1 MSKISDFIDTL
12 DLYVEQTYRGNCPIC
27 YGKNTFT
34 VTRDHSNVIYN
45 CYKNS
50 CGISGKRRQLLHADE
65 IIALHQRES
74 APESYSEQDL
84 CTYTVPAFMVPY
96 TEVYAPIDPT
106 FLDRYGIDPHTV
118 RYDVRQDRLVFLV
131 YTKQGLL
138 VDAVGRALTKR
149 IQPKWIRYAASP
161 VPYTNGDSSKYAV
174 IVEDAISA
182 YVVGEMFGDICTGVA
197 LLGTQLTD
205 FHKRYIQKHYDNAIV
220 ALDPDARD
228 KTIKIARELNCKAL
242 NLTDDLKYK
251 RTEDLDKLAEMLYA

>member
-1 MSKISDFIDTL
+1 
-12 DLYVEQTYRGNCPIC
+12 
-27 YGKNTFT
+27 
-34 VTRDHSNVIYN
+34 
-45 CYKNS
+45 
-50 CGISGKRRQLLHADE
+50 
-65 IIALHQRES
+65 
-74 APESYSEQDL
+74 
-84 CTYTVPAFMVPY
+84 MVPY

-149 IQPKWIRYAASP
+149 IQPKWIRYASSP
-161 VPYTNGDSSKYAV
+161 VPYTNGDVSKYAV

-197 LLGTQLTD
+197 LLGTQLTG
-205 FHKRYIQKHYDNAIV
+205 FHKRYIQKHYDNVIV

-228 KTIKIARELNCKAL
+228 KTIKIARELDCKAL
-242 NLTDDLKYK
+242 NLSDDLKYK
-251 RTEDLDKLAEMLYA
+251 RTDDLDKLAEMLYA

>member
-1 MSKISDFIDTL
+1 MSIVSAFIDTL
-12 DLYVEQTYRGNCPIC
+12 DLSVGETHRGECPVC
-27 YGKNTFT
+27 HGKNTFT
-34 VTRDHSNVIYN
+34 VTNDTGNILYN

-50 CGISGKRRQLLHADE
+50 CLIAGKIQTELDIESIEKIISDE
-65 IIALHQRES
+65 YASEV
-74 APESYSEQDL
+74 YSEQDL
-84 CTYTVPAFMVPY
+84 CPYVLPPYIVPY
-96 TEVYAPIDPT
+96 TEVYTPIDPM
-106 FLDRYGIDPHTV
+106 FLQRYGIDPHTV

-182 YVVGEMFGDICTGVA
+182 YVVGEMFSDICTGVA

-205 FHKRYIQKHYDNAIV
+205 FHKWYIQEHYDDVIV
-220 ALDPDARD
+220 ALDPDA
-228 KTIKIARELNCKAL
+228 LLKAL
-242 NLTDDLKYK
+242 DIAHELDGKVLDLKDDLKYK
-251 RTEDLDKLAEMLYA
+251 CVEDLDNLAEMLYA